1 MKEKLKRTNF
11 AKELR
16 EDIIGQKVNVA
27 GWIEDIRDIGKIIF
41 LVIRDI
47 TGPIQVIV
55 DPEKFPQV
63 RDIPR

>member
-16 EDIIGQKVNVA
+16 EDIVGQKVNVA

-55 DPEKFPQV
+55 DPERFSPS
-63 RDIPR
+63 